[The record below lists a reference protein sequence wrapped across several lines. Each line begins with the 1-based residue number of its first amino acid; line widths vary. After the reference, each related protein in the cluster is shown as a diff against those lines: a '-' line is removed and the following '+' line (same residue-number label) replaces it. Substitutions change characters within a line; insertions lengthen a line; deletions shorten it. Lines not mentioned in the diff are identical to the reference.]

1 MFMKDKELNN
11 DIAKDPDI
19 LYISFIIKKNLKN
32 L

>member
-19 LYISFIIKKNLKN
+19 LYISFIIKKRI
-32 L
+32 